1 MPPFVLHHIYVTSKV
16 RIVRLLFSVIVTKSV
31 IIIGITMNT
40 IELYKKLP
48 RKNCGR
54 CSQKACMPFALSVIK
69 GDADLSECPLLA
81 EDEMR
86 DLKNSITHSDWQA
99 ELIQSLRLKIKDV
112 DLSAITEDLGGAFH
126 DNRLFIHCLGREFE
140 IFPGGDIQ
148 SQGHITPW
156 IKILLLHYIN
166 THGKAELSGK
176 WVAFSELRSGM
187 VKASSFLREA
197 EDPIKELFKGDLE
210 RASAA
215 IKRLGA
221 EQSGDFPTPH
231 AWILFLLPKVP
242 VVILY
247 WPEEDE
253 FPAKVKILF
262 DQTADKFL
270 DVESLMFLLEGLVK
284 NIERCLSLDKPE

>member
-1 MPPFVLHHIYVTSKV
+1 
-16 RIVRLLFSVIVTKSV
+16 
-31 IIIGITMNT
+31 MNT

-48 RKNCGR
+48 KKNCGS

-69 GDADLSECPLLA
+69 GDADLSECPLLT
-81 EDEMR
+81 EDEIR
-86 DLKNSITHSDWQA
+86 DLGSSITRSDWQE
-99 ELIQSLRLKIKDV
+99 ELIQSLRRKIMDV
-112 DLSAITEDLGGAFH
+112 DLYAITENLGGVYR
-126 DNRLFIHCLGREFE
+126 DGRLFINCLGQEFE

-156 IKILLLHYIN
+156 TRILLLHYIN

-176 WVAFSELRSGM
+176 WVSFSELRSGM

-197 EDPIKELFKGDLE
+197 EDPIKDLFKNNLE

-215 IKRLGA
+215 ITRLGA
-221 EQSGDFPTPH
+221 KLSCDFPTPN
-231 AWILFLLPKVP
+231 AWVLFLLPKVP

-253 FPAKVKILF
+253 FPAKVNILF

-270 DVESLMFLLEGLVK
+270 DVESLMFLLEGLAQD
-284 NIERCLSLDKPE
+284 IERVLALDNPA

>member
-1 MPPFVLHHIYVTSKV
+1 
-16 RIVRLLFSVIVTKSV
+16 
-31 IIIGITMNT
+31 MNA

-48 RKNCGR
+48 KKNCGK
-54 CSQKACMPFALSVIK
+54 CSLKACMPFALSVIK
-69 GDADLSECPLLA
+69 GDANLSECPLLT
-81 EDEMR
+81 EDQLS
-86 DLKNSITHSDWQA
+86 DLKGSITHADWQE
-99 ELIQSLRLKIKDV
+99 ELIQSLRHKMKDA
-112 DLSAITEDLGGAFH
+112 DLAATARDLGG
-126 DNRLFIHCLGREFE
+126 DYRDGRLFMHCLGRAFE
-140 IFPGGDIQ
+140 ILPGGEIR
-148 SQGHITPW
+148 SHGHITPW

-176 WVAFSELRSGM
+176 WVSFSELRSGM

-197 EDPIKELFKGDLE
+197 EDPIKELLE
-210 RASAA
+210 SSPEKVSTALV
-215 IKRLGA
+215 RLGA
-221 EQSGDFPTPH
+221 KQSGDFPTPN

-253 FPAKVKILF
+253 FPAKVQILF

-284 NIERCLSLDKPE
+284 NIERILSLDNPA

>member
-1 MPPFVLHHIYVTSKV
+1 
-16 RIVRLLFSVIVTKSV
+16 
-31 IIIGITMNT
+31 MNT
-40 IELYKKLP
+40 VELYKKLP
-48 RKNCGR
+48 KKNCGR
-54 CSQKACMPFALSVIK
+54 CSQKACMPFALSAIK
-69 GDADLSECPLLA
+69 GDTDLSDCPLLT
-81 EDEMR
+81 EDEVR
-86 DLKNSITHSDWQA
+86 DLGNSITRSDWQE
-99 ELIQSLRLKIKDV
+99 ELIRSLRLKIKDL
-112 DLSAITEDLGGAFH
+112 DLSAITEDLGGAYR
-126 DNRLFIHCLGREFE
+126 DGRLFMTCLGREFE

-176 WVAFSELRSGM
+176 WIAFSELRSGM

-197 EDPIKELFKGDLE
+197 EDPIKELFEGSLD
-210 RASAA
+210 RTSAA
-215 IKRLGA
+215 ITRLGA
-221 EQSGDFPTPH
+221 KQSGDFPTPQ
-231 AWILFLLPKVP
+231 AWTLFLLPKVP
-242 VVILY
+242 VAILY

-284 NIERCLSLDKPE
+284 NIERVLALDNHE

>member
-1 MPPFVLHHIYVTSKV
+1 
-16 RIVRLLFSVIVTKSV
+16 
-31 IIIGITMNT
+31 MNA
-40 IELYKKLP
+40 IELYKRLP

-86 DLKNSITHSDWQA
+86 DMRGSITHSDWQE
-99 ELIQSLRLKIKDV
+99 ELIQSLRLKIKDI
-112 DLSAITEDLGGAFH
+112 DLSAITEDLGG
-126 DNRLFIHCLGREFE
+126 DYRDGRLYMQCLGREFE
-140 IFPGGDIQ
+140 IFPGGEIK
-148 SQGHITPW
+148 SLGHITPW
-156 IKILLLHYIN
+156 IRILLLHYIN
-166 THGKAELSGK
+166 THGKAELAGK
-176 WVAFSELRSGM
+176 WVSFSELKSGM

-197 EDPIKELFKGDLE
+197 EEPIKELFLSAPK
-210 RASAA
+210 RVSAA
-215 IKRLGA
+215 LGRLGA
-221 EQSGDFPTPH
+221 KQTGDFPTTE

-284 NIERCLSLDKPE
+284 NMERVLSLDNPL

>member
-1 MPPFVLHHIYVTSKV
+1 
-16 RIVRLLFSVIVTKSV
+16 
-31 IIIGITMNT
+31 MNA

-48 RKNCGR
+48 KKNCGK

-69 GDADLSECPLLA
+69 GDADLSDCPLLT
-81 EDEMR
+81 EDEIR
-86 DLKNSITHSDWQA
+86 NLKNSITHSDWQE
-99 ELIQSLRLKIKDV
+99 ELIQSLRLKIKDF
-112 DLSAITEDLGGAFH
+112 DLSAITEDLGGEYREG
-126 DNRLFIHCLGREFE
+126 RLFMHCLGRAFE

-156 IKILLLHYIN
+156 VKILLLHYIN

-176 WVAFSELRSGM
+176 WVSFSELRSGM

-197 EDPIKELFKGDLE
+197 EDPIKELFENNLE
-210 RASAA
+210 RVSAT

-221 EQSGDFPTPH
+221 KQSADFPTPN

-247 WPEEDE
+247 WPKEDE

-284 NIERCLSLDKPE
+284 NIERVLALDNPV

>member
-1 MPPFVLHHIYVTSKV
+1 
-16 RIVRLLFSVIVTKSV
+16 
-31 IIIGITMNT
+31 MNT
-40 IELYKKLP
+40 LELYKKLP
-48 RKNCGR
+48 KKNCGKCR
-54 CSQKACMPFALSVIK
+54 QKACMPFAFSMIK
-69 GDADLSECPLLA
+69 GDADLSDCPLLTD
-81 EDEMR
+81 DEIR
-86 DLKNSITHSDWQA
+86 DLKNSITKSDWQE
-99 ELIQSLRLKIKDV
+99 ELIQFLRVKIKNI
-112 DLSAITEDLGGAFH
+112 DLSLITGDLGGDFR
-126 DNRLFIHCLGREFE
+126 DGKLFMNCLGREFE
-140 IFPGGDIQ
+140 IFPGGDIR

-176 WVAFSELRSGM
+176 WVSFSELRSGM

-197 EDPIKELFKGDLE
+197 EDPIKELFQSNLE
-210 RASAA
+210 RVSVA

-221 EQSGDFPTPH
+221 RQSGDFPTPH

-284 NIERCLSLDKPE
+284 NIERVLSLDKHE